1 MSHWKKA
8 GLSYLKYANIGA
20 KTLRS
25 VLTKEAKIQALKRE
39 EIALRSA
46 IWKDGKMG
54 EAVPLGIQEN

>member
-1 MSHWKKA
+1 MAFWKKA

-20 KTLRS
+20 KSLRS

-39 EIALRSA
+39 EIALRAA

-54 EAVPLGIQEN
+54 ESVPLGNHEA